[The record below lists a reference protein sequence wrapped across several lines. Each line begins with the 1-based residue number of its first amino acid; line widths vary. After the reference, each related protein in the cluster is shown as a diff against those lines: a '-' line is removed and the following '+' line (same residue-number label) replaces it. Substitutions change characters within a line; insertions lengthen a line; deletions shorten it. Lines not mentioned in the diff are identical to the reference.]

1 MDAEWSYDRNS
12 GRYRDAKG
20 RFLSKEAVGKIVDG
34 RIGKLETQLKQFTRM
49 LGDGSITLDQWQ
61 GSVRES
67 LKAAHIQAAT
77 IGYGGRSGMGSAE
90 YGRIGQRL
98 RGEYA
103 YLQGFVRDLIDGRIS
118 APMAVARIGLYAQS
132 VRGSYWQGTEMKEQQ
147 RGFSL
152 MRRIL
157 DDQAVHCQDCLSLC
171 RSWHCAY
178 WQRAHAWHSLRMW
191 SALQMQ
197 RQVFQT
203 TSARSSRVILP
214 LSSGRFRFSY
224 GEDTVL
230 WRCLCA
236 NGLWASS

>member
-1 MDAEWSYDRNS
+1 MLNDIGQFSAAILSTRMDAEWSYDRNS

-157 DDQAVHCQDCLSLC
+157 DDQAVHCPDCLSYAARGIVPIGSVPMPGVRC
-171 RSWHCAY
+171 ECGARCKCSVRY
-178 WQRAHAWHSLRMW
+178 F
-191 SALQMQ
+191 
-197 RQVFQT
+197 RQQAPV
-203 TSARSSRVILP
+203 VP
-214 LSSGRFRFSY
+214 
-224 GEDTVL
+224 V
-230 WRCLCA
+230 
-236 NGLWASS
+236 